1 MFKRFLIL
9 IIILFNLIFFNTSIK
24 SLKAASLNEV
34 EKTLIVLKGKDY
46 SQYLEY
52 NGYKMLESNVNF
64 NECGKYIVKYEN
76 LSNNTIINKNVYVQ
90 SEEELTNGNIL
101 NESYQSIYSLMERS
115 VLKKVIKVDGAY
127 YISLSE
133 ENSDETFN
141 MHFIKI
147 INNKVVF
154 DKIIYSNTKGS
165 IVDFVINNQEI
176 ALLINKENGD
186 NKQDAFVVFMDKVGN
201 ITLTRQYS
209 GIKIE
214 EAKRILYDDD
224 NYYIIIK
231 SMSSSINGAILNFSF
246 YGVVCFGIDRQT
258 KDSIGYDSY
267 CYDRDL
273 FVEDAIIRGNKVLIL
288 TYRFDRTI
296 MLKRY
301 EIHEIDTTT
310 MNLGKIY
317 CFNQTIKEFPIKMCL
332 NDNNDLFIATKEES
346 LTKLYKITSDYQKIL
361 IDSYTC
367 NGVSSSNLVDFL
379 VTGTDELIFL
389 YNLIDTTQSDQYGY
403 LYQIIKG
410 KKVETE
416 IINFSSV
423 SNVVGL
429 VDLNEVIFFKNNI
442 LTINKISFA
451 NFSDFA
457 KENNIVKKSDLKL
470 PSLYVDGKKVLLD
483 EGKSSYN
490 FDINNYGI
498 YDAVYY
504 FSTAEFDIITFGII
518 NVLPNI
524 NVSENEVYDLN
535 TIISFNGAGV
545 INDYNINSGYILN
558 RPGEYELIVYGKQ
571 LQKRVV
577 NFRVEKLS
585 DNSEKTIVDDIK
597 IETSEIVDMPYNTLD
612 INNQTVLEELET
624 KEKSNLW
631 MMIIPGFAFV
641 FLVMTII
648 KKRG

>member
-1 MFKRFLIL
+1 
-9 IIILFNLIFFNTSIK
+9 
-24 SLKAASLNEV
+24 
-34 EKTLIVLKGKDY
+34 
-46 SQYLEY
+46 
-52 NGYKMLESNVNF
+52 
-64 NECGKYIVKYEN
+64 
-76 LSNNTIINKNVYVQ
+76 
-90 SEEELTNGNIL
+90 
-101 NESYQSIYSLMERS
+101 
-115 VLKKVIKVDGAY
+115 
-127 YISLSE
+127 
-133 ENSDETFN
+133 
-141 MHFIKI
+141 
-147 INNKVVF
+147 
-154 DKIIYSNTKGS
+154 
-165 IVDFVINNQEI
+165 
-176 ALLINKENGD
+176 
-186 NKQDAFVVFMDKVGN
+186 
-201 ITLTRQYS
+201 
-209 GIKIE
+209 
-214 EAKRILYDDD
+214 
-224 NYYIIIK
+224 
-231 SMSSSINGAILNFSF
+231 MSSYSPSIPATLASAA
-246 YGVVCFGIDRQT
+246 YTVVNEQT
-258 KDSIGYDSY
+258 VNTNI
-267 CYDRDL
+267 
-273 FVEDAIIRGNKVLIL
+273 
-288 TYRFDRTI
+288 
-296 MLKRY
+296 
-301 EIHEIDTTT
+301 
-310 MNLGKIY
+310 
-317 CFNQTIKEFPIKMCL
+317 